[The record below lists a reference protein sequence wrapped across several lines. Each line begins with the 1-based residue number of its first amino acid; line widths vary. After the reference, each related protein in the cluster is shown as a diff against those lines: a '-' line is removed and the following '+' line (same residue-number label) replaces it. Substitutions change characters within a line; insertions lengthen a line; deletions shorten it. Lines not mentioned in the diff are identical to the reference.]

1 MDTST
6 QDRYVEREGLLARLA
21 DAYQRRD
28 FGLIDESMRPEAVLT
43 LTGSSRLAGTYR
55 GHRAIARFLAEIRH
69 FLRAADPR
77 MTFEHEPDVMTF
89 RQVIVVTGPKHQS
102 EMALRVTVEFAD
114 DGRVRSFLA
123 EAEDQGLFDYVVD
136 SSRPDL
142 ETS

>member
-1 MDTST
+1 MGTRT
-6 QDRYVEREGLLARLA
+6 QERYAEREGLLARLA

-28 FGLIDESMRPEAVLT
+28 FGVIEESMRPEVVLT

-55 GHRAIARFLAEIRH
+55 GHRAIATFLAEIRH
-69 FLRAADPR
+69 VLRAAEPR
-77 MTFEHEPDVMTF
+77 MTFEHEPDVMTY
-89 RQVIVVTGPKHQS
+89 RQVIVVSGPKHQT
-102 EMALRVTVEFAD
+102 EMAIRVTVAFAD
-114 DGRVRSFLA
+114 DGRVRSFLV